1 MDERELHKQTIC
13 DLVQAIW
20 NERDLSQL
28 STYHQQDF
36 VNHTVPFGMDS
47 GMHGLTTSMKLF
59 FNAFSDIRLDI
70 HDQIAENDKVA
81 SFVTFHGRHTGSFM
95 NVAPSH
101 RTVQMTGIRI
111 DRVRDGKVA
120 EHWASFDLAGL
131 MQQLM

>member
-1 MDERELHKQTIC
+1 MDERALHKQTIR
-13 DLVQAIW
+13 DLVQTIW
-20 NERDLSQL
+20 NEHNLSRL

-47 GMHGLTTSMKLF
+47 GMDGLATSMELF
-59 FNAFSDIRLDI
+59 FNAFSDIRLEI

-81 SFVTFHGRHTGSFM
+81 SFVIFHGRHTGSFM

-111 DRVRDGKVA
+111 DRIRDGKVA

-131 MQQLM
+131 MQQIT